1 LFATF
6 SDGSILTVNR
16 IHYRRRLRSRIF
28 ISFAMFGFALTV
40 LFAISAIYLRSYLE
54 DKLIGETLEQNL
66 QDYADKFYLDPNT
79 PGGVPF
85 DKIVGY
91 TIPPEKFG
99 NVTFAWRDLK
109 NGVYDLSEPDGRG
122 GRLMYKLAVRR
133 DPTQWFYLKY
143 DTTQER
149 QSQRLL
155 EGMLVLAVLC
165 FALVSL
171 IIGRWLSSRV
181 MSPVTDLAARVQM
194 MGRTGKSEPLAAH
207 FANDEVGQLAA
218 ALDEYARKLTALV
231 ERDREFNAD
240 VSHELRT
247 PLAVIA
253 TTTELLLNAEVSDKV
268 RERLK
273 RIERASRQSA
283 ELTNALL
290 LLSRSERSAP
300 VDGETTDVGKVVE
313 QVIDVYRSNLGRK
326 PVEVKVEGVHEIEVV
341 APSSVVAVALG
352 NLIGN
357 AFKYTQTGEVIITIG
372 AERGKLTVEDT
383 GPGIKAEE
391 AEKLFERG
399 VRGEGVSGKGAG
411 LGLAIVRRLCELY
424 DWRVTLAPR
433 PQGGT
438 VATLDFRLRV

>member
-1 LFATF
+1 MA
-6 SDGSILTVNR
+6 G

-28 ISFAMFGFALTV
+28 ISFVVFGFALTV
-40 LFAISAIYLRSYLE
+40 LFAISAVYLRGYLE
-54 DKLIGETLEQNL
+54 DKLIGEVLAQNL
-66 QDYADKFYLDPNT
+66 EDYANKFYIDPNVGPT
-79 PGGVPF
+79 PLKTV
-85 DKIVGY
+85 VGY
-91 TIPPEKFG
+91 TYSAQKFA
-99 NVTFAWRDLK
+99 NVPLAWHDLS
-109 NGVYDLSEPDGRG
+109 NGAYDLSEPDGKG
-122 GRLMYKLAVRR
+122 GKLLYKLAVRK
-133 DPTQWFYLKY
+133 DPNFWFFLKY

-155 EGMLVLAVLC
+155 EGALLLAVLA
-165 FALVSL
+165 FVLVSL
-171 IIGRWLSSRV
+171 VIGRWLSSRV
-181 MSPVTDLAARVQM
+181 MSPVTDLARRVQA
-194 MGRTGKSEPLAAH
+194 MGRTGRPETLSVH

-218 ALDEYARKLTALV
+218 ALDSYSEKLTALV

-253 TTTELLLNAEVSDKV
+253 TTTELLLGSDEISDKI

-273 RIERASRQSA
+273 RIERASKQSN

-300 VDGETTDVGKVVE
+300 VDGETTAVAKVAE
-313 QVIDVYRSNLGRK
+313 QVIDVYRSHLGRK
-326 PVEVKVEGVHEIEVV
+326 PVEVKLVVEEDIDVV

-357 AFKYTQTGEVIITIG
+357 AFKYTQKGEVVVTIG
-372 AERGKLTVEDT
+372 AGHGKVTVEDT
-383 GPGIKAEE
+383 GPGIKPEE

-399 VRGEGVSGKGAG
+399 IRGDTSAGSKGAG
-411 LGLAIVRRLCELY
+411 LGLAIVLRLCQLY
-424 DWRVTLAPR
+424 DWRVSLAPR
-433 PQGGT
+433 PHVGT